1 MGLHATP
8 GYGVIDL
15 LAHWNF
21 APGAKL
27 NVGVFNLGDRKYWE
41 GGDLPDGIA
50 VATSTSV
57 LDRYTAR
64 AATCPSASAV
74 NW

>member
-1 MGLHATP
+1 M
-8 GYGVIDL
+8 IDL
-15 LAHWNF
+15 LAHWEF

-57 LDRYTAR
+57 LDRYTSPGR
-64 AATCPSASAV
+64 NLSVSVSV

>member
-1 MGLHATP
+1 
-8 GYGVIDL
+8 VVDL

-27 NVGVFNLGDRKYWE
+27 NVGVFNLADRKYWE
-41 GGDLPDGIA
+41 GGDLPDGIGIA
-50 VATSTSV
+50 SLGA
-57 LDRYTAR
+57 LDRYSSPGR
-64 AATCPSASAV
+64 SLSVSVAV